1 MFIQLAGRFVAVAF
15 CAAGSRGRFVKATS
29 ATSSS
34 LVAVEDTN
42 GSYQR
47 FVYHLLTGPRFAAVR
62 YRQQRPG
69 ALAELQK
76 WKG

>member
-1 MFIQLAGRFVAVAF
+1 M
-15 CAAGSRGRFVKATS
+15 KTTS

-34 LVAVEDTN
+34 LVAAEDAN

-47 FVYHLLTGPRFAAVR
+47 FVYHLLTDRFAAVR

>member
-1 MFIQLAGRFVAVAF
+1 M
-15 CAAGSRGRFVKATS
+15 KATS